1 MSELSHNATIGAFK
15 KIEDSLE
22 DILHVVPYCSEH
34 EQVWSDEI
42 IPVIFDSCSLLD
54 SLWSFQSSR
63 SSCVDKDHFTMKDY
77 FRYYG
82 ETMAKRWL
90 VFWCESINIISPF
103 NNWSK
108 NGNYKNG
115 NDSNELSWWTAYTE
129 LKHDRLSN
137 RKKATLAN
145 SVKSVGALLLAI
157 IKCEYLREEIEHAG
171 WITGFA
177 QRPIGWLGEDS
188 NDTHKAY
195 VAIETKLSFLK

>member
-1 MSELSHNATIGAFK
+1 
-15 KIEDSLE
+15 
-22 DILHVVPYCSEH
+22 
-34 EQVWSDEI
+34 
-42 IPVIFDSCSLLD
+42 
-54 SLWSFQSSR
+54 
-63 SSCVDKDHFTMKDY
+63 MKDY

-82 ETMAKRWL
+82 ETMAKRWF
-90 VFWCESINIISPF
+90 VFWGESINIISPF
-103 NNWSK
+103 DNWSK
-108 NGNYKNG
+108 TGNYKNG

-195 VAIETKLSFLK
+195 VAIETKLFGYAVGWFDKEIKKKDCWGGPASSRFISWFDEYHKS